1 METNQSTYRI
11 RTKLGE
17 TEPINIPISLMQEYN
32 SFELLSL
39 KLNMDDTYRSYTST
53 EGIVIGRVSTA
64 NNGLGIPN
72 VRVSIFVPKGE
83 YSQTDEEEVL
93 YPFSSPTDKDG
104 DRVRYNLLPS
114 ESDVLCYQVI
124 GTMPTK
130 RRILDNETVCDVFEK
145 YYKYTTITNEAGDF
159 MLTNIPVG
167 KHKIHIDADL
177 SDIGPFL
184 SQRPYDMIENL
195 GFDKNR
201 FDSTRQFKSSKDLGS
216 LAQVVSQTKSVY
228 VYPYWGDMT
237 EYESDMKI
245 TRTDLSLNYEFKT
258 NAIFIGSVITDKQS
272 NSLRENCS
280 ATETMGKMADMVT
293 GPGRIEMIRK
303 TVDDKIEQY
312 RIKGDMLI
320 NDNGVWC
327 YMIPMNLDYVRTD
340 EFGNIIPTDDPN
352 KGVPTRAR
360 VRFRIT
366 LNQME
371 NDEDSHKRCSYLVP
385 NNPQS
390 EDNNFIS
397 TNSADYS
404 FGSDTW
410 DESFVDLFWNKVY
423 TVKNYVPRLQKNKRP
438 TNRKHTGIK
447 MVNHFGDNN
456 PFPYNGLTIKLSFMY
471 RLICVLVDV
480 FIYLVYFLNMMISII
495 GALPCGIASIPILWV
510 KPFGFVMKFVPG
522 CVGLSAEFCDDG
534 INRNETYPGCGVPFP
549 CIWTEKTR
557 PDCEEQQY
565 QNYVNGEEQAE
576 CTNDTNELFNCVENQ
591 LAQDNEATSF
601 NFGNDWINGCLYMPL
616 WYRYIRPKKSFF
628 FGLFSRSA
636 KNQWCDGENS
646 AGVSDLMIASFC
658 SPTASKGIASK
669 NYKGKDVTYYTQ
681 TWGDRCEDDCHKT
694 VHTVGLK
701 NGVIIN
707 RDNSYGQKVWYYKSV
722 EASPTVSSPQ
732 PQEWQSKKNG
742 QWYVTKLLFATDIV
756 LIGSMNDCDL
766 NGIPKFF
773 NKLQASTYNKP
784 TDLLF
789 TDTEFTY
796 RIVDGKV
803 ANQETTKRTISTGC
817 DWGNVN
823 EYGYGSD
830 NGNDSGLFYS
840 IGCAEILVNT
850 ESCINLKR
858 ICELGINLDNSQYVE
873 DLGSV
878 SEGTTSWG
886 NEDENYLRPD
896 GFVSYDEIG
905 DFDYRSMFAT
915 MNGNRLK
922 TKINTESGVKE
933 YDFRYLYIDNFD
945 GGLQEIMTNVLSGR
959 GDNVNYKHNYNLE
972 QISKDYLTFRMG
984 DNPYYYDNEHSLPKY
999 RNSFYFY
1006 FGLKEGKTAID
1017 LFNEQYNGKCAT
1029 SSAEEE
1035 SINYLATPNGWCK
1048 DDAAKGYSHSD
1059 FDGTLKLDLS
1069 NLELPCTAFLNSKS
1083 SGSVTYTII
1092 NKDGDT
1098 SINDEKLFFSGIGAT
1113 PSGYKKYY
1121 LRYEDGSDVRSEM
1134 CYMINNGGYELNI
1147 TDNSGN
1153 THSYVINVNG
1163 DSLTYEISETAFK
1176 QANSTLKLLYNNSY
1190 DAVAKDNGD
1199 VSVTFINGTEEPIVS
1214 RTGKGY
1220 NINGTICVYS
1230 VVNDG
1235 SVMDKFLIE
1244 VEPYE
1249 TGVDDGGKYYVDGDF
1264 WDGDDKYS
1272 TWYKIA
1278 AVVNGSTITDAS
1290 VNSMTRVITTGGK
1303 SNYIVPRMNVATS
1316 YGGTV
1321 NCYVITCPKGDVK
1334 YKVTISE
1341 ICGNKKSYNSIE
1353 RMVTVTEPQPYK
1365 LYIGDIDYDIIRNFR
1380 TGWEPSTSSGIQTAI
1395 GSNAWQLGNVNNIT
1409 GWLSISN
1416 VHGTGIYDWAVDSEK
1431 YGENKVYSDFE
1442 YKEISEGV
1450 YGYPIDA
1457 KITAKEAEEKT
1468 RTEKG
1473 EYVAWL
1479 KEYNELKNL
1488 RTILDNR
1495 LEFVEKM
1502 KDTFW
1507 ITDAEYTTGSKTIS
1521 YKVKTTDYPYH
1532 IWTVYNEDV
1541 EDENASKYYTESTSS
1556 TNRTGWVCRGLAGY
1570 AIEDVYN
1577 PTLSYT
1583 DSTLF
1588 GVPSDDATRR
1598 GMNTTYKEDGVC
1610 FAQDNVATTYV
1621 TDPLKGEV
1629 TANRSNV
1636 SIKPPYMV
1644 ACVNAVGLSKPIN
1657 MSSPKFFDK
1666 KSDNEPYQFGKVG
1679 NNQGYVSNGGTKFFA
1694 FHLLDKTMGMDVMS
1708 WSYIDNIPYYLPWL
1722 PYEPVSEEKT
1732 TAEGGN
1738 EEETEEKDMSYYL
1751 GKTITTEGILAGDVF
1766 NGRTSNRG
1774 GALVED
1780 WATASAFGETVG
1792 VYTYIGA
1799 TDDDMPTRRCIVRVN
1814 EDDEDKKDDKY
1825 PGYQIRSTDKVAIT
1839 PQYVLVK
1846 NEQGTVSFT
1855 DTSTTSTSKTIYG
1868 NMHID
1873 ASSTVV
1879 TTDTTDDNI
1888 TLKVYCKNSEAD
1900 NANILDTEKHKMTY
1914 HLYEVSKDGGEK
1926 NWYPL
1931 NSFEYD
1937 EENDTYKLQC
1947 GDFSGDRVRWEG
1959 DTGTAAVL
1967 FKKDVN
1973 LNLEGMGHKTNSF
1986 EDGKTTC
1993 EFSVAKGSSYFVIA
2007 EDESKGYTISPVY
2020 DFTPISTYLGVVQ
2033 KDSKYYIR
2041 VAIKE
2046 PAKITDKTV
2055 KNYYLTQFDFT
2066 LKCSFYELSG
2076 VEIKEIKTIEV
2087 TFDKSMEEDDSS
2099 NVDGE
2104 TKERWPYFLR
2114 YVDTELDKDVYD
2126 KISPMLTNKS
2136 EYVVC
2141 SVLDVTSI
2149 SHICTWT
2156 NVVDPTGKT
2165 KWDTITQNPDKTS
2178 SSTTTV

>member
-53 EGIVIGRVSTA
+53 EGIVVGRVSTA

-184 SQRPYDMIENL
+184 SQRPYNMIENL

-201 FDSTRQFKSSKDLGS
+201 FDSTRQFKYSKDLDS

-258 NAIFIGSVITDKQS
+258 SAIFIGSVITDKQS

-280 ATETMGKMADMVT
+280 ATETMGKMSDMVT

-303 TVDDKIEQY
+303 TVDNKIEQY

-390 EDNNFIS
+390 EDTNFIS

-495 GALPCGIASIPILWV
+495 GALPCGIAEICFPWPLSFC
-510 KPFGFVMKFVPG
+510 PFEFLLKFVPG

-549 CIWTEKTR
+549 CIWTKKTK
-557 PDCEEQQY
+557 PNCEEQQY
-565 QNYVNGEEQAE
+565 QNFLNGEEQAE

-616 WYRYIRPKKSFF
+616 WYRYIRPKKTFF

-658 SPTASKGIASK
+658 SPTASKGIPSQ
-669 NYKGKDVTYYTQ
+669 NYKGESVTYYTQ
-681 TWGDRCEDDCHKT
+681 SWGDRCEDNCHKT
-694 VHTVGLK
+694 VHAVGLK

-722 EASPTVSSPQ
+722 EVSPTISSPQ
-732 PQEWQSKKNG
+732 PSEWKSKKNG
-742 QWYVTKLLFATDIV
+742 QDYVTKLLFATDIV

-803 ANQETTKRTISTGC
+803 ANQETTKRTVSTGC

-873 DLGSV
+873 DLGSA
-878 SEGTTSWG
+878 SEATTVWG

-945 GGLQEIMTNVLSGR
+945 GALQEIMTNVLSGR

-972 QISKDYLTFRMG
+972 QANTDYLTFRLG
-984 DNPYYYDNEHSLPKY
+984 DNPYYYDYEHSLPKY

-1029 SSAEEE
+1029 TSAEEE

-1048 DDAAKGYSHSD
+1048 DDSADNYSHSG

-1092 NKDGDT
+1092 NEDGDT
-1098 SINDEKLFFSGIGAT
+1098 SINDEKLFFGGRDT
-1113 PSGYKKYY
+1113 TVPSGYKRCY
-1121 LRYEDGSDVRSEM
+1121 LKYEDGSTVRSGK
-1134 CYMINNGGYELNI
+1134 CYMINNGDYELNI

-1153 THSYVINVNG
+1153 THSYVISING
-1163 DSLTYEISETAFK
+1163 ESLTYEISETAFK

-1190 DAVAKDNGD
+1190 DAVAKDNNA
-1199 VSVTFINGTEEPIVS
+1199 VNVTFINGTEEPIVS

-1220 NINGTICVYS
+1220 TINGTICVYS
-1230 VVNDG
+1230 IVNDG
-1235 SVMDKFLIE
+1235 SVMDNFLIE

-1249 TGVDDGGKYYVDGDF
+1249 TGVDDGGKYYVDEDF

-1278 AVVNGSTITDAS
+1278 AVVNGGTITNAS
-1290 VNSMTRVITTGGK
+1290 VDTATRTITTTGGK
-1303 SNYIVPRMNVATS
+1303 SSYIIPKMGVVTS
-1316 YGGTV
+1316 YGQV
-1321 NCYVITCPKGDVK
+1321 NCYVITCPKGNVK

-1365 LYIGDIDYDIIRNFR
+1365 LYIGDIDYDIIRNFK
-1380 TGWEPSTSSGIQTAI
+1380 TGWEPSTSSGIQTAV
-1395 GSNAWQLGNVNNIT
+1395 GPNAWPLGNINNIN

-1416 VHGTGIYDWAVDSEK
+1416 VHGTGIYDWAADSEK

-1450 YGYPIDA
+1450 YGYPIDT
-1457 KITAKEAEEKT
+1457 KIAEWEAKEKDYTDEGKYAT
-1468 RTEKG
+1468 
-1473 EYVAWL
+1473 WL

-1495 LEFVEKM
+1495 LEFVDKM

-1507 ITDAEYTTGSKTIS
+1507 ITDAEYSSGSKIIS
-1521 YKVKTTDYPYH
+1521 YRVKTTDYPYH
-1532 IWTVYNEDV
+1532 IWTVYNEDGK
-1541 EDENASKYYTESTSS
+1541 DEATGNRYTESTSS
-1556 TNRTGWVCRGLAGY
+1556 ENRTGWVCRGLAGDT
-1570 AIEDVYN
+1570 IEDVYN

-1588 GVPSDDATRR
+1588 GIPSDDKVRQ
-1598 GMNTTYKEDGVC
+1598 GMSTTYIKDGVC
-1610 FAQDNVATTYV
+1610 FAQDNIATTYD
-1621 TDPLKGEV
+1621 TNIFTGEV

-1657 MSSPKFFDK
+1657 MSSPAFFDR

-1679 NNQGYVSNGGTKFFA
+1679 SNQGYVSNGGTKFFA
-1694 FHLLDKTMGMDVMS
+1694 FHLIDKTMSTDVMS
-1708 WSYIDNIPYYLPWL
+1708 WSYIYNVPYYLPWL
-1722 PYEPVSEEKT
+1722 PYESDSEE
-1732 TAEGGN
+1732 EI
-1738 EEETEEKDMSYYL
+1738 TEKGESYYL
-1751 GKTITTEGILAGDVF
+1751 GKYISVEGILAGDVF
-1766 NGRTSNRG
+1766 NGRTSNKG

-1780 WATASAFGETVG
+1780 WPTAAAFGETVG

-1799 TDDDMPTRRCIVRVN
+1799 TDDDMPTKRCIVRIN
-1814 EDDEDKKDDKY
+1814 EDEEDKKENKY
-1825 PGYQIRSTDKVAIT
+1825 IDYQIRSTDKVAIT
-1839 PQYVLVK
+1839 QQYALVK
-1846 NEQGTVSFT
+1846 REKGTVTFT

-1868 NMHID
+1868 DMCID
-1873 ASSTVV
+1873 VSSIIV
-1879 TTDTTDDNI
+1879 TTDENI
-1888 TLKVYCKNSEAD
+1888 TLEVYCKNSEAD
-1900 NANILDTEKHKMTY
+1900 SANALDPETHRMTY
-1914 HLYEVSKDGGEK
+1914 HLYEVSKSKETSSK
-1926 NWYPL
+1926 KIWYPL

-1937 EENDTYKLQC
+1937 EDNGTYKIQC
-1947 GDFSGDRVRWEG
+1947 GDFSKDEIKWKGDA
-1959 DTGTAAVL
+1959 DTAAVL

-1973 LNLEGMGHKTNSF
+1973 LNFNNIRTDSKTF
-1986 EDGKTTC
+1986 EDGKSTC
-1993 EFSVAKGSSYFVIA
+1993 EFSVTKGSSYFVIA
-2007 EDESKGYTISPVY
+2007 EDDSKGYVISPVY
-2020 DFTPISTYLGVVQ
+2020 DFTPISTYIGVVQ
-2033 KDSKYYIR
+2033 KDSKYYVR
-2041 VAIKE
+2041 AAIKD
-2046 PAKITDKTV
+2046 PANIKSKEV
-2055 KNYYLTQFDFT
+2055 KNYYLTQYGFT

-2076 VEIKEIKTIEV
+2076 TELNEIKTIEV
-2087 TFDKSMEEDDSS
+2087 TFDKSMEEDDNSDADS
-2099 NVDGE
+2099 E
-2104 TKERWPYFLR
+2104 TKERWPYFFM
-2114 YVDTELDKDVYD
+2114 YVDTEVDKEVYD
-2126 KISPMLTNKS
+2126 KISAMLGDDTKKDLIQCI
-2136 EYVVC
+2136 VK
-2141 SVLDVTSI
+2141 DVTGASQ
-2149 SHICTWT
+2149 ICAWV
-2156 NVVDPTGKT
+2156 NVVDPTGKN
-2165 KWDTITQNPDKTS
+2165 KWDTITHNPNKTS
-2178 SSTTTV
+2178 SGTTTV